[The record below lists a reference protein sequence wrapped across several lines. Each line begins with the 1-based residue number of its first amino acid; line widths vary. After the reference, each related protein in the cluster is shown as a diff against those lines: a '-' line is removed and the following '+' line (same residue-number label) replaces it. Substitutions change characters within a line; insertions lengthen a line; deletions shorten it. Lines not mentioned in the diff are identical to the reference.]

1 MKRIVLDLQCA
12 MFADAITMALER
24 SDPDFR
30 VLRSDAPG
38 KTAAICK
45 SSLAYALI
53 MEVTGY
59 TPWRLEERLRLRDE
73 VGRLCPSC
81 KVLLLVDEN
90 ADRALAALMLPGSPP
105 AARKAVR
112 TRPESISASPS
123 PRTAAPSPRLRWR
136 AAMWSFKRAARAKF
150 TTGCPS
156 T

>member
-24 SDPDFR
+24 CNPDFPI
-30 VLRSDAPG
+30 VRSDTPG
-38 KTAAICK
+38 KTAALCK

-73 VGRLCPSC
+73 VGRLCPDC

-90 ADRALAALMLPGSPP
+90 ADHALAANVLQAKKDGRIDNFIYASVSPTYDGRTEFAAGETISRNSRKIRRRRLHRHRRRLPGH
-105 AARKAVR
+105 
-112 TRPESISASPS
+112 
-123 PRTAAPSPRLRWR
+123 
-136 AAMWSFKRAARAKF
+136 
-150 TTGCPS
+150 
-156 T
+156 